1 MMGMDDRLRI
11 GKVGEGVLHYLG
23 ETLAALRLI
32 RDFKVDIC
40 RPEILFSLRLLE
52 LAPGQVELDVGSL
65 LLLLVLSKGL
75 LEDLEE
81 IFIRDFVIIDVLRD
95 LHEVDLLE
103 VLIE

>member
-1 MMGMDDRLRI
+1 MDDRLRI

-23 ETLAALRLI
+23 EALAALRLI
-32 RDFKVDIC
+32 RDLEVDIG
-40 RPEILFSLRLLE
+40 RPEILFRLRLLE

-65 LLLLVLSKGL
+65 LLLLVLGEGL

-81 IFIRDFVIIDVLRD
+81 ILIRDFVIVDVLSD